1 MEAPKSDAEPAEND
15 AASGSITGES
25 ENAGTSSISPLKM
38 NFFGAL
44 ADGNQTTLTAEE
56 SEQRQHAVDD
66 LKRKI
71 SRGISPNKDGDLPP
85 TDEAKKI
92 MESFTEEKS
101 LTSQ

>member
-1 MEAPKSDAEPAEND
+1 MD
-15 AASGSITGES
+15 I
-25 ENAGTSSISPLKM
+25 
-38 NFFGAL
+38 FGAL
-44 ADGNQTTLTAEE
+44 ADGNQTVLTAEE

-71 SRGISPNKDGDLPP
+71 SRGLSPNKDGDLPP

-101 LTSQ
+101 SSSKFFGRFLNIYSSSK